1 MNNQSGTDG
10 YTPGE
15 VQKIKGGLPDFY
27 RFSLKQLRFLEEY
40 AKHLDV
46 NRAAREV
53 ETAVKTVRGNWLT
66 QEKFQAEIE
75 AIHKIWQTNIRMT
88 AEHATARHIELM
100 DKVETEFDN
109 AEGAADKA
117 KLAAPL
123 AKMSDSYLKAA
134 GKFATGGDQKGIS
147 VTINIDLGG
156 EDQPVVIEGEVIN
169 DENK

>member
-1 MNNQSGTDG
+1 MSESDE

-15 VQKIKGGLPDFY
+15 VQKIEGGLPDFY

-53 ETAVKTVRGNWLT
+53 DTAVKTVRGNWLT

-75 AIHKIWQTNIRMT
+75 AIHKIWKTNIRMT

-100 DKVETEFDN
+100 DKVEDEFDK
-109 AEGAADKA
+109 AEGATNKA

-134 GKFATGGDQKGIS
+134 GKFSTDGNQKAVN
-147 VTINIDLGG
+147 VTINIDLGDSNKPI
-156 EDQPVVIEGEVIN
+156 EVEGEII
-169 DENK
+169 DE

>member
-1 MNNQSGTDG
+1 MTDE
-10 YTPGE
+10 YTPGG
-15 VQKIKGGLPDFY
+15 VQKIEGGLPDFY

-40 AKHLDV
+40 AKHLDI

-75 AIHKIWQTNIRMT
+75 AIHKIWKTNIRMT

-100 DKVETEFDN
+100 DKVEVEFDK
-109 AEGAADKA
+109 AEGATNKA

-134 GKFATGGDQKGIS
+134 GKFSTDGNQKGIS
-147 VTINIDLGG
+147 VTINIDLG
-156 EDQPVVIEGEVIN
+156 DSDKPIEVDGEVI
-169 DENK
+169 DE

>member
-1 MNNQSGTDG
+1 MDE

-40 AKHLDV
+40 AKDLDI

-53 ETAVKTVRGNWLT
+53 ETAIKTVRGNWLT

-100 DKVETEFDN
+100 DKVEAEFD
-109 AEGAADKA
+109 GADKVSDKA
-117 KLAAPL
+117 KLASPL

-134 GKFATGGDQKGIS
+134 GKFATDGNQKGIN
-147 VTINIDLGG
+147 VTINIDLG
-156 EDQPVVIEGEVIN
+156 EEKPAIDIEGEVI
-169 DENK
+169 DE